1 MRKRGNV
8 TLMTSDTAA
17 TTNLATGPLVLVVD
31 DEAPIRRFLRTG
43 LEMHGFRVAEAE
55 TARQA
60 QEEAV
65 MRQPDLVVLDLG
77 LPDADGATVVD
88 ALRGWSKAPIIVL
101 SVRKS
106 EAEKVKLLES
116 GADDYIVKPFGMAE
130 LLARARVV
138 LRRAVRQETTEPV
151 VKAGG
156 LSIDIARRLVSRD
169 GTTIILSP
177 KQFALLRILAV
188 HHGSVLTHRQLM
200 RELWPQEPDEDVQY
214 LRILM
219 KKLRNRIEPD
229 PARPVYIVTELAVG
243 YRLRTQEQLI
253 AAGYVAAM
261 D

>member
-1 MRKRGNV
+1 
-8 TLMTSDTAA
+8 MTSETAA
-17 TTNLATGPLVLVVD
+17 TTALPTRPLVLVVD

-43 LEMHGFRVAEAE
+43 LEMHGFRVIEAE
-55 TARQA
+55 SARQA

-77 LPDADGATVVD
+77 LPDADGASVVE
-88 ALRGWSKAPIIVL
+88 ALRGWSRAPIIIL

-130 LLARARVV
+130 LLARVRVV
-138 LRRAVRQETTEPV
+138 LRRAVREETSDPLV
-151 VKAGG
+151 NVGG
-156 LSIDIARRLVSRD
+156 LAVDIARRLVSRD
-169 GTTIILSP
+169 GTAIILSP
-177 KQFALLRILAV
+177 KQFALLRILAT
-188 HHGSVLTHRQLM
+188 HQGSVLTHRQLM

-229 PARPVYIVTELAVG
+229 PARPVYVVTELAVG
-243 YRLRTQEQLI
+243 YRLRTHEQLI
-253 AAGYVAAM
+253 AAGYATAM